1 MEVLQHHHQEEE
13 QVEVGVEHVL
23 LEQQV
28 LEQVHQQ
35 VLVEMVVQEEI

>member
-1 MEVLQHHHQEEE
+1 MEVLQHQVQLEE
-13 QVEVGVEHVL
+13 QVAVGVEHAL

>member
-1 MEVLQHHHQEEE
+1 MEVLQHQVQLEE
-13 QVEVGVEHVL
+13 QVVVEVEHAL

-28 LEQVHQQ
+28 LEQVDQQ